1 MTQNNDLYKSNLNI
15 KKDIVNDDVVDDLSS
30 FIIGYIK
37 DEISKPNIKTEI
49 IKPLL
54 NYTYLYYIIPFV
66 IVFVLINFI
75 TTILAVFIAFPF
87 QKKDL

>member
-1 MTQNNDLYKSNLNI
+1 MTQNNELYKSNLNF
-15 KKDIVNDDVVDDLSS
+15 KKDIINDDGVDDLSS

-54 NYTYLYYIIPFV
+54 IHLLYYIIPFI

-75 TTILAVFIAFPF
+75 TTILAVFIAFRF
-87 QKKDL
+87 KKN

>member
-1 MTQNNDLYKSNLNI
+1 MTQNNELYKSNLNF
-15 KKDIVNDDVVDDLSS
+15 KKDIINDDGVDDLSS

-54 NYTYLYYIIPFV
+54 IHLLYYIIPFIIV
-66 IVFVLINFI
+66 IVLINFI
-75 TTILAVFIAFPF
+75 TTILAVFIAFRF
-87 QKKDL
+87 KKN

>member
-1 MTQNNDLYKSNLNI
+1 MTQNNELYKSNLNL
-15 KKDIVNDDVVDDLSS
+15 KNDISSDDIMVDDLSS

-54 NYTYLYYIIPFV
+54 IHLLYYIIPFI

-75 TTILAVFIAFPF
+75 TTILAVFIAFRF
-87 QKKDL
+87 KKN

>member
-1 MTQNNDLYKSNLNI
+1 MTQNNNELYSTNE
-15 KKDIVNDDVVDDLSS
+15 KKDIVNEDVADDLST

-54 NYTYLYYIIPFV
+54 IHLLYYIIPFI

-75 TTILAVFIAFPF
+75 TTILAVFIVFRF
-87 QKKDL
+87 KKY